1 MIAHV
6 LTWLV
11 CGWVAVAICS
21 RITPRRVA
29 ATLVVAGA
37 GALLILFVL

>member
-1 MIAHV
+1 MIAHAII
-6 LTWLV
+6 WLV
-11 CGWVAVAICS
+11 CGGLAVAICS

-37 GALLILFVL
+37 GALFILFVL